1 MSLNYNVKQ
10 KTIFLFLALIT
21 AGTTLTAQVEK
32 RVRPNWWFG
41 MSGAANFNTDRGLTQ
56 QLTTSF
62 AVPTAFHNGNDRR
75 PYGSL
80 LMEYR
85 KSKVFGLMLNAAF
98 DNRGGKFDQVIAPC
112 NCPADLSTN
121 LSYVAIEPSLR
132 IAPFA
137 SAFYLFAG
145 PTIGVNVSKSF
156 IYDQSKVEQIRGELS
171 DIRKTLFGAQAGLG
185 IDIPLSRKAS
195 ETQMTLSPFGSFQTD
210 LLQSPRSI
218 ESWSIYT
225 IRVGVALKFGTGKKN
240 VLATPATVAAEPVV
254 AAVVVAPVVVE
265 KDVAFSVRA
274 PKVVPLNRQ
283 VKETFPIRNSV
294 FFDMG
299 SSDIPNRYIK
309 LDASQAKS
317 FKEDQLQE
325 NQPANLN
332 SGRSARQLA
341 VYYNILNITGDRLRA
356 NPNSSI
362 SLVGSSDANPV
373 EGKLMAD
380 NIKQYLVSVYMID
393 PSRITT
399 EGRDK
404 PVIPS
409 EQPGA
414 TKELALLKEGDR
426 RVNIESTSPE
436 LLLEVGG
443 VSSPY
448 MRPIQIKSYQENP
461 LDSHV
466 IFSATGAT
474 ELFDS
479 WTVEV
484 KDDQGKIQS
493 YGPYYTD
500 QASIPGKT
508 ILGTNTQ
515 GNYGI
520 TMIGKTKSGKT
531 VVKESSVSL
540 MKMDDAKQEGL
551 RYSVLFDFDK
561 SKTIASYEKFL
572 TEVVASLIPENG
584 TVIIHGHTDIIGED
598 NYNLKLSQQRAADAL
613 GILKRAIANSGKK
626 GIKFETYGFG
636 EDINMAPF
644 ENKYPEERFYN
655 RTVIIDIVPNK

>member
-10 KTIFLFLALIT
+10 KTIFLFLALIA

-85 KSKVFGLMLNAAF
+85 KSKVVGLMLNVAY

-156 IYDQSKVEQIRGELS
+156 IYDQFKVEQIVGELS
-171 DIRKTLFGAQAGLG
+171 DVRKTLLGAQAGLG

-210 LLQSPRSI
+210 LLQSPRAI

-254 AAVVVAPVVVE
+254 AAVVAAPVVVE

-317 FKEDQLQE
+317 FKEEQLQE
-325 NQPANLN
+325 NQPSNLN
-332 SGRSARQLA
+332 AGRSARQLA

-362 SLVGSSDANPV
+362 TLVGSSDANPV

-380 NIKQYLVSVYMID
+380 NVKQYLVSVYMID

-409 EQPGA
+409 EQPGG
-414 TKELALLKEGDR
+414 TKELDLLREGDR
-426 RVNIESTSPE
+426 RVNIESASPE
-436 LLLEVGG
+436 LLLQVGG
-443 VSSPY
+443 VSSPF
-448 MRPIQIKSYQENP
+448 MRPIQIKSYQMDP

-466 IFSATGAT
+466 IFTATGAT

-520 TMIGKTKSGKT
+520 TMTGKTKSGKT

-540 MKMDDAKQEGL
+540 MKMDDPKQEGL
-551 RYSVLFDFDK
+551 RYSILFDFDK

-572 TEVVASLIPENG
+572 KEVVAPLIPENG

-598 NYNLKLSQQRAADAL
+598 NYNLKLSQQRAEDAL

-636 EDINMAPF
+636 EDLNMAPF

-655 RTVIIDIVPNK
+655 RTVIIDIVSNK